1 MIVVT
6 EQLLEMAEPLNMCT
20 TIEQRGIVRFCGLKI
35 WEQRIS
41 KKKCCPCTVNIASDV
56 RQSIIG
62 CSINVTLL
70 KSMCFVQSPVKMYT
84 SFFFAA
90 ETVTGLM

>member
-1 MIVVT
+1 
-6 EQLLEMAEPLNMCT
+6 
-20 TIEQRGIVRFCGLKI
+20 
-35 WEQRIS
+35 
-41 KKKCCPCTVNIASDV
+41 VNIASDV
-56 RQSIIG
+56 RQSIIE
-62 CSINVTLL
+62 CSIIVTLL